1 MRIDNWFEAKI
12 KITKIGLLQLF
23 LTSLDAL
30 LSTSPKQ
37 QDIYIGDG
45 NIDTCLFKMETLY
58 YTVFSSFIIIKI
70 MIIDHFFVNFDNFKM
85 IKDIIYTTFN
95 MLYNIQHV
103 TCSVTETA
111 YEKLIATCMNG
122 LNQVAPPTSK
132 T

>member
-70 MIIDHFFVNFDNFKM
+70 MIIDHFFVNFDNFKI
-85 IKDIIYTTFN
+85 IKTSF
-95 MLYNIQHV
+95 IQH
-103 TCSVTETA
+103 S
-111 YEKLIATCMNG
+111 LISDLLCIFAIFNSAIVPDIQTTPSTIN
-122 LNQVAPPTSK
+122 
-132 T
+132 